1 LVKSWS
7 FENRTQKIKNIVQEY
22 LGSRFWG
29 VMKMALVWKGFF
41 IIIIISGVGKFRD
54 MKIRIF
60 I

>member
-1 LVKSWS
+1 
-7 FENRTQKIKNIVQEY
+7 
-22 LGSRFWG
+22 
-29 VMKMALVWKGFF
+29 MKMALVWKGFF